1 MRSLILFVLLSTLLL
16 SCRSYEDTPNCH
28 RRVMIVNE
36 FENSI
41 YVRHS
46 FIYPDTVDFYT
57 PFSKTD
63 AHIFKVLP
71 NDKSDIPLF
80 MGRDCWEVLI
90 KDKGLVSSDTLMIYV
105 FDGELI
111 ENISWDIISSEYKV
125 LRRYDVSL
133 EDLQRLNWTIT
144 YPPTEAMR
152 DVKMFPP
159 YGTN

>member
-41 YVRHS
+41 YVSHS

-57 PFSKTD
+57 PFPKIDT
-63 AHIFKVLP
+63 HLNKVFP

-80 MGRDCWEVLI
+80 IGRDCWEVLI
-90 KDKGLVSSDTLMIYV
+90 KDKELVSSDTLMIYV